1 MPSNNLKEGIQY
13 QYWMLVITLLKQG
26 IPYNL
31 IEQITDEDL
40 TILLGVS
47 SALLQIEQEA
57 MEREQ
62 RQTQMK
68 GSMMS

>member
-31 IEQITDEDL
+31 IEQVTDEEL
-40 TILLGVS
+40 TILLGVG
-47 SALLQIEQEA
+47 SAMIQIEQEA

>member
-1 MPSNNLKEGIQY
+1 VPSNNLKEGIQY

-31 IEQITDEDL
+31 IEQITDDDL

-47 SALLQIEQEA
+47 SALVQIEQEA